1 MDFLKR
7 KKRAKIHKGK
17 TVPHESLSEKKKK
30 KKTLYKVTEEEQG
43 PTFIC
48 IENTG
53 REKNNMVY
61 ICNQTFESSL

>member
-30 KKTLYKVTEEEQG
+30 TLYKVTEEQG

-53 REKNNMVY
+53 REKNNTVY